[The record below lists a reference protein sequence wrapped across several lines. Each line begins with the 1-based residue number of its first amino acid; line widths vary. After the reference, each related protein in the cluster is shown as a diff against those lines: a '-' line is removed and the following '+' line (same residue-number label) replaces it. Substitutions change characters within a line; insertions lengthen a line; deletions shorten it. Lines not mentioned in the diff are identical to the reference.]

1 MADDVPETGPHS
13 ASGPAGGRA
22 DAPDRPVD
30 PREAQFLATEH
41 WSLLATRSLSWSEA
55 FSRTGMFLSTLSAAS
70 VALALVGPA
79 TSFGQEFTIFAL
91 VILSITLFL
100 GVATFVRLTQVN
112 NEDLYWV
119 AGMNSLRA
127 AYARR
132 VPGIES
138 EFFAGWT
145 LDAPGISR
153 TFAAVDVISRPSPL
167 HMLVTTP
174 AVVGIISA
182 AIAGVMAG
190 LVVIQVSMEMA
201 PAVIVGVVSF
211 GIGVAL
217 FLVFTVREGTRYLA
231 RITAFVEDQA
241 RRRAASSGDGDP
253 AAQERSGPAGDVS
266 ARSGGLV

>member
-1 MADDVPETGPHS
+1 MAHDVPAAGTQAG
-13 ASGPAGGRA
+13 GPAPVA
-22 DAPDRPVD
+22 SDRHTD

-41 WSLLATRSLSWSEA
+41 WSLLATRSMSWNEA

-79 TSFGQEFTIFAL
+79 TSFGQEFAIFAL

-119 AGMNSLRA
+119 AGMNTLRA
-127 AYARR
+127 AYVRL
-132 VPGIES
+132 VPGIER

-145 LDAPGISR
+145 LDAPGLSR
-153 TFAAVDVISRPSPL
+153 SFAAIDVISAPAPL
-167 HMLVTTP
+167 HTLVTTP

-190 LVVIQVSMEMA
+190 LAAIQVSMGMG
-201 PAVIVGVVSF
+201 PAVGVGIAVF
-211 GIGVAL
+211 AIGVAL
-217 FLVFTVREGTRYLA
+217 FLGFTVREGTRYLA
-231 RITAFVEDQA
+231 RITAIIDDQA
-241 RRRAASSGDGDP
+241 RRRAEDSGAVVEPRDGS
-253 AAQERSGPAGDVS
+253 EVGSR
-266 ARSGGLV
+266 